1 MKVRRWVSATTLDR
15 QLVAY
20 SATSQGAKEKM
31 KLALGNGERLEGPL
45 VMESPE
51 TTPRVVDNRKA
62 PGS

>member
-1 MKVRRWVSATTLDR
+1 MTVPRWVSATTLGR

-31 KLALGNGERLEGPL
+31 MLALGKGERLEGPL

-51 TTPRVVDNRKA
+51 TTPRVTDNRKT
-62 PGS
+62 S

>member
-20 SATSQGAKEKM
+20 SATSQGAKKKM
-31 KLALGNGERLEGPL
+31 KLALDKGERLEGPL

-51 TTPRVVDNRKA
+51 TTLHVTDNRKT
-62 PGS
+62 S